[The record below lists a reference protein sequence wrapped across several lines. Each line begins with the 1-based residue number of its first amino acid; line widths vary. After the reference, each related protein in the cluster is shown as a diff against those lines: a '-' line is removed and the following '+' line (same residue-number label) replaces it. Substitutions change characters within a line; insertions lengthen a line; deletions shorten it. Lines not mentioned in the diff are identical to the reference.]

1 MAQAQLPIPQ
11 KVSQWFDNTP
21 VSRLLKHRPYPQATE
36 LPKPRWHYL
45 YYLLAT
51 FNLLTISASLY
62 LSHQITTIYA
72 QSAEVNRDWATRLQG
87 YSELGQLA
95 AAVNAPGN
103 DVFDSHDPATE
114 SARLNAALQ
123 HFHQKVADTRR
134 ELSIHV
140 DATQSSPLLKNLDAL
155 EQAVAVMVNEARLIF
170 SDFRQ
175 NQPEMAGR
183 RMATMDR
190 QYSQVNQVLNH
201 LRQNVS
207 EIQQQAFTQQKQAI
221 DGLKQYEVAIAL
233 MLLIMIVSVTAYGHR
248 LAQQVQASQR
258 EREQAFQKL
267 QQAEAFLREQTAQ
280 LEHSFNDLQAMQARL
295 VESEKMSALGV
306 MVAGVAHEINNPVN
320 FIHGNLRHAQE
331 YSQDLLDLIRLY
343 RNQEQTQDPG
353 LAFQI
358 QQKLDEVDIDFLEKD
373 LPKLFQSMQAG
384 TNRIREI
391 VKSLRNFSRLDE
403 AEFKAANLHEGI
415 DSTLMILHSRLKE
428 TPDFVG
434 IRVIKDYGALPFV
447 DCYPGQLNQVFMNI
461 LTNAIDA
468 LEDSFQSKMLNSEVN
483 QTCLSALP
491 TITIRTE
498 VLPHNSIAIRIADN
512 GPGIPASIQSKIFDP
527 FFTTKSVGK
536 GTGLGLSI
544 SYKIVVEKHGGR
556 LQCHSQVGQGTEFVI
571 EIPILQPES
580 APSPPAPSNTECNS
594 RSVVQIRAS

>member
-1 MAQAQLPIPQ
+1 
-11 KVSQWFDNTP
+11 
-21 VSRLLKHRPYPQATE
+21 
-36 LPKPRWHYL
+36 
-45 YYLLAT
+45 
-51 FNLLTISASLY
+51 
-62 LSHQITTIYA
+62 
-72 QSAEVNRDWATRLQG
+72 
-87 YSELGQLA
+87 
-95 AAVNAPGN
+95 
-103 DVFDSHDPATE
+103 
-114 SARLNAALQ
+114 
-123 HFHQKVADTRR
+123 
-134 ELSIHV
+134 
-140 DATQSSPLLKNLDAL
+140 
-155 EQAVAVMVNEARLIF
+155 
-170 SDFRQ
+170 
-175 NQPEMAGR
+175 
-183 RMATMDR
+183 
-190 QYSQVNQVLNH
+190 
-201 LRQNVS
+201 
-207 EIQQQAFTQQKQAI
+207 
-221 DGLKQYEVAIAL
+221 

-267 QQAEAFLREQTAQ
+267 QLAEAFLREQTAQ